1 MNKSLIFLFFVS
13 TLFLWGACQDS
24 DEFNISQLH
33 SSLADAALKNPRA
46 KQLLLLMDAQQGSF
60 ERLQECLGDNKPLFE
75 GVRTGSAYDFGP
87 YYAIPYQNEDG
98 VVMGCAIF
106 PMDENVSDK
115 EKRSIIGQLGVPV
128 DLNESYLYGKIPTVR
143 RALYSSR
150 FIDWENM
157 GLKVS
162 PELTQFSKELNEH
175 TVQLSTDECSV
186 LPQSVTRST
195 SYGTTVVWLN
205 YDLESYSVNGISYA
219 MSIYTFMDIVKD
231 KFDSPSTPTGP
242 FHVET
247 VDHYGYQMLRI
258 TMYVTDLDYYNRF
271 KFETQVRNVLSWIKQ
286 EVMRRGF
293 SVTMQYSYTLA
304 PTPVSD
310 KPQTSSGGS
319 IYTGSGTG
327 SSESE
332 EKDEQDVKEFKLDCS
347 QNTNR
352 QYADSVSAI
361 MDKFTSTNTDTY
373 PNTMPYSEYLQ
384 KVHNDSVEYS
394 TCFSSYPDDGINTFS
409 PAIRGDRY
417 SVNNELSPS
426 AVAEIHNHPNGTPP
440 SFRDIL
446 FTAKNA
452 MDSDLPKYKA
462 TFIYNQNDSSYY
474 VLYIKD
480 AQKAGEFYE
489 KYKGELDEETNS
501 YEIGG
506 YLEDFLKSK
515 GIKNDKENF
524 LYAMTAILGN
534 MNTGISL
541 HKVDKNKNRITY
553 NCMKRYNNRGDKE
566 KKSLIFVYCNY

>member
-128 DLNESYLYGKIPTVR
+128 DLNESYLYGRIPTVR

-162 PELTQFSKELNEH
+162 PELTRFSKELDAH
-175 TVQLSTDECSV
+175 TIQLSTDECSM
-186 LPQSVTRST
+186 LPQSETRSMQI
-195 SYGTTVVWLN
+195 GNTTVWLN
-205 YDLESYSVNGISYA
+205 YDLESYSINGVSYA
-219 MSIYTFMDIVKD
+219 MSIYSFMDIVKE
-231 KFDSPSTPTGP
+231 KFYMQTTAMGP
-242 FHVET
+242 FHVNT
-247 VDHYGYQMLRI
+247 VEHYGYQMLKI
-258 TMYVTDLDYYNRF
+258 SMQVTDLNYYDRF
-271 KFETQVRNVLSWIKQ
+271 LFEHEIKNVLSRIEQ
-286 EVMRRGF
+286 EVMLRRF
-293 SVTMQYSYTLA
+293 SVKMQYSYTLA
-304 PTPVSD
+304 PKPTSD
-310 KPQTSSGGS
+310 KPQQTVGGEF

-489 KYKGELDEETNS
+489 KYKGELDEQTNS
-501 YEIGG
+501 YRKKSVI
-506 YLEDFLKSK
+506 YSFLVSK
-515 GIKNDKENF
+515 KIYMRNEEQ
-524 LYAMTAILGN
+524 LYALSAILEQFDSG
-534 MNTGISL
+534 MSL
-541 HKVDKNKNRITY
+541 HKIDSRNNRYSFQAKNKN
-553 NCMKRYNNRGDKE
+553 GQ
-566 KKSLIFVYCNY
+566 KKNTKMSFIVCNY